1 MGVEIAVAVFF
12 KSRPWMQMLRTPASS
27 GRNST
32 VPTGGCG
39 SSVVNNSE
47 AVSSDN
53 NNRTASSGLWRLRLC
68 PHLYARAD
76 RIWRPTGEGRAP
88 VISDC
93 DDGPTDAWN
102 RFQAGRP
109 LPTSPPKLCPA
120 YSNPIRAKKVS
131 IQFDSIRQ
139 SDKFAACTLI
149 FKYSKL
155 GVFL

>member
-12 KSRPWMQMLRTPASS
+12 KSRPWMQMLRTPASG
-27 GRNST
+27 GRNTT

-53 NNRTASSGLWRLRLC
+53 NNRTASSGRWRLRLC

-109 LPTSPPKLCPA
+109 LPTAPPKLCPA
-120 YSNPIRAKKVS
+120 YRA
-131 IQFDSIRQ
+131 IQFEQKKFRFNSIRF
-139 SDKFAACTLI
+139 SLPNRFFSIRFDSA
-149 FKYSKL
+149 
-155 GVFL
+155 V

>member
-1 MGVEIAVAVFF
+1 MGVDIAVAVFF

-27 GRNST
+27 GRNTT

-53 NNRTASSGLWRLRLC
+53 NNRTASSGRWRLRLC

-109 LPTSPPKLCPA
+109 FRPLLRSSVQPTA
-120 YSNPIRAKKVS
+120 
-131 IQFDSIRQ
+131 IQFEQKKFRFNSIRF
-139 SDKFAACTLI
+139 SLPNRFFSIRFDSAI
-149 FKYSKL
+149 
-155 GVFL
+155 